1 MPNKNT
7 DSLFQLIKSLS
18 KGEKRNFKLYIA
30 RNSGSENLKIVQLF
44 DAMDKMNDYDEQLLL
59 LKNKEL
65 KKQQLSN
72 SKAYLFRQIM
82 VSLRLI
88 HNNNSS
94 IDITLHE
101 QLDFARILYSKGLY
115 IQSLKLLDKLKETA
129 RNNHQLILQLKANFF
144 EKQIESLHITRSID
158 NRAEQLSKESNQL
171 SNHLFLVTKLSNLA
185 LELYSWYIKH
195 GHIKDENDLHA
206 LKLFFETNLP
216 EYNLSDLS
224 FYEKLYLYQAY
235 CWYGFI
241 QHDLISYYRYTQKWV
256 MLFEDHP
263 NMKMVET
270 SQYIRG
276 MHNLLSA
283 NFNLSNYPTFNEYLQ
298 KFEDFANSETG
309 NLNNNAQIQTFI
321 YLHIA
326 KLNKHFLE
334 GSFQEG
340 LLLVPYIEEKLEI
353 LKYRAF
359 R

>member
-18 KGEKRNFKLYIA
+18 KAEKRNFKLYVS

-44 DAMDKMNDYDEQLLL
+44 DAMDKMSDYDEHLLL

-88 HNNNSS
+88 QNNDSS

-129 RNNHQLILQLKANFF
+129 RNHHQLILQLKANFF

-171 SNHLFLVTKLSNLA
+171 NQHLYLVTRLSNLA

-195 GHIKDENDLHA
+195 GHIKDENELH
-206 LKLFFETNLP
+206 K
-216 EYNLSDLS
+216 
-224 FYEKLYLYQAY
+224 
-235 CWYGFI
+235 
-241 QHDLISYYRYTQKWV
+241 R
-256 MLFEDHP
+256 
-263 NMKMVET
+263 
-270 SQYIRG
+270 
-276 MHNLLSA
+276 
-283 NFNLSNYPTFNEYLQ
+283 
-298 KFEDFANSETG
+298 
-309 NLNNNAQIQTFI
+309 
-321 YLHIA
+321 
-326 KLNKHFLE
+326 
-334 GSFQEG
+334 
-340 LLLVPYIEEKLEI
+340 
-353 LKYRAF
+353 
-359 R
+359 